1 MDTAVHPGLRIA
13 DAENAGQLRSRFET
27 ILNVP
32 QRVRLRLFLVCGL
45 VDRRFDHPHKDIPPS
60 MNQSSIAP

>member
-1 MDTAVHPGLRIA
+1 MDQAIHPGLRVA
-13 DAENAGQLRSRFET
+13 DAENAGQLRSRFKT

-45 VDRRFDHPHKDIPPS
+45 AGQRFEHPLEGLPY
-60 MNQSSIAP
+60 Q